1 MTALA
6 ALFSA
11 PGAGQTVPPAFPLV
25 AQPLTELRGILRRIS
40 IEHYRG
46 LTFLYFCAL
55 DRGFDAGLFECR
67 SLRTEVQHLASAS
80 L

>member
-1 MTALA
+1 MA
-6 ALFSA
+6 AA
-11 PGAGQTVPPAFPLV
+11 PGGQTGPSLFFQEA
-25 AQPLTELRGILRRIS
+25 ACTELRIVLRRIS
-40 IEHYRG
+40 IQRYRG
-46 LTFLYFCAL
+46 LTFLYFSAF